1 MGDWVKFRRR
11 ITVPTYGWQG
21 ANNRSV
27 GFVQAVLDHETL
39 LISFCS
45 GEARVLLKE
54 VIKIIPLNRGQ
65 HVQLKSDVRDAR
77 YNGMWMTCFLIILL
91 QLIVNFMKKVKVLK
105 S

>member
-1 MGDWVKFRRR
+1 VGDWVKFRRS

-21 ANNRSV
+21 ANQRSV
-27 GFVQAVLDHETL
+27 GFVQAVLDHDTL

-45 GEARVLLKE
+45 GEARVLLNE

-77 YNGMWMTCFLIILL
+77 YDEYLIFFLFT
-91 QLIVNFMKKVKVLK
+91 VNFIKCQVLK

>member
-1 MGDWVKFRRR
+1 VGDWVKFRRS

-21 ANNRSV
+21 ANHRSV
-27 GFVQAVLDHETL
+27 GFVQAVLDHDTL

-45 GEARVLLKE
+45 GEARILLNE

-77 YNGMWMTCFLIILL
+77 YYVFEYIYIY
-91 QLIVNFMKKVKVLK
+91 I
-105 S
+105 